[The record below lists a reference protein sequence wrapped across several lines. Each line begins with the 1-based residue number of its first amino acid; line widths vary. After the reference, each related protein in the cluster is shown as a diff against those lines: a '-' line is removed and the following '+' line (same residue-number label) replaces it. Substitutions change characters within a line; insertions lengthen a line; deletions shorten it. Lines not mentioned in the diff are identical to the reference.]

1 MSTDYSVKLQ
11 SYNDSIV
18 NFSYIEWEL
27 ISSELNSY
35 KTKLSQERWTLNLNT
50 TNFSVVNFPVM
61 QSDIKE
67 VVYVNG
73 SIMEILER
81 FTTTIIDSDD
91 RKYLWLMVEHSRM
104 DSYIFRFS
112 KDLINAKASNALKPD
127 VWRVDNPMYGYM
139 DNGFEIK
146 SQKSEWVMASVK
158 MIRDICYLII
168 YIVPDGIFEKDP
180 QKINSIYS
188 KQIAT
193 YEDVIDFTIEKSSDP
208 TRIFI

>member
-1 MSTDYSVKLQ
+1 
-11 SYNDSIV
+11 
-18 NFSYIEWEL
+18 
-27 ISSELNSY
+27 
-35 KTKLSQERWTLNLNT
+35 
-50 TNFSVVNFPVM
+50 
-61 QSDIKE
+61 
-67 VVYVNG
+67 
-73 SIMEILER
+73 
-81 FTTTIIDSDD
+81 
-91 RKYLWLMVEHSRM
+91 
-104 DSYIFRFS
+104 
-112 KDLINAKASNALKPD
+112 
-127 VWRVDNPMYGYM
+127 MYGYM